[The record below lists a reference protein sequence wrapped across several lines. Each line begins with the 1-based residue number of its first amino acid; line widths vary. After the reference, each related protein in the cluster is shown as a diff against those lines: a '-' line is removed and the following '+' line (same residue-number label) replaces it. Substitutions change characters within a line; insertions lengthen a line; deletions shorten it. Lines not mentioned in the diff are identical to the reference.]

1 MVPVGMENSYMQRH
15 NMTVHSLVSYN
26 ASSDELF
33 IDGLER
39 EKSLVRKGD
48 MLYLFHYFLVSKWAS
63 RYQNFKYF
71 TSILLNLFKPKQKTK
86 RYLQIVLFPRILESY
101 FRRKRKDGLARIQN
115 NVSERSSTCLYLQTV
130 IFAC

>member
-15 NMTVHSLVSYN
+15 NMIVHSLVSYN

-39 EKSLVRKGD
+39 EKSLVRKGV

-71 TSILLNLFKPKQKTK
+71 TSILLNL
-86 RYLQIVLFPRILESY
+86 S
-101 FRRKRKDGLARIQN
+101 
-115 NVSERSSTCLYLQTV
+115 
-130 IFAC
+130 

>member
-1 MVPVGMENSYMQRH
+1 MVPVGMENSYVQRH

-39 EKSLVRKGD
+39 EKSLVRKGV
-48 MLYLFHYFLVSKWAS
+48 MLYLFHYFLVSKWDS
-63 RYQNFKYF
+63 RYQNFKCF

-101 FRRKRKDGLARIQN
+101 FRRKRKDCLARIQN

>member
-1 MVPVGMENSYMQRH
+1 MVPVGMGNSYMQRH
-15 NMTVHSLVSYN
+15 NMTVYSLVSYN
-26 ASSDELF
+26 ASSNELF
-33 IDGLER
+33 TDGPEK
-39 EKSLVRKGD
+39 EKSLVRKGA
-48 MLYLFHYFLVSKWAS
+48 MLYLSHYFLVSKWAS

-101 FRRKRKDGLARIQN
+101 FRRKRKDCLARIQN

-130 IFAC
+130 MFAC